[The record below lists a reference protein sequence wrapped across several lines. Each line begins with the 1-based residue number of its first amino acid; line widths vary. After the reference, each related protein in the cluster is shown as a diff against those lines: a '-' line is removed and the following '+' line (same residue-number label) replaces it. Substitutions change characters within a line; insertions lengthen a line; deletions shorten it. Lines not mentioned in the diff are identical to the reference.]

1 MFGYIWAFFGDLKY
15 FYCVFIV
22 ASVPFDTAGN
32 GKETLN
38 IQIEHKIT
46 QLNSTQ
52 FYL

>member
-22 ASVPFDTAGN
+22 ATAGN

-38 IQIEHKIT
+38 IQIEHKI
-46 QLNSTQ
+46 ST
-52 FYL
+52 YLLILVQI